1 MIGIA
6 GRPALL
12 TIPKANVYKKG
23 NMSDLPLKNS
33 KMTYKNYRTGIFRR
47 CIFLTV
53 LFEVLIE
60 LGTYGYPRYPFGIR
74 ISHTQAIIFTPV
86 FIWGTYHFGFWIY
99 DGFLGKKK
107 KKE

>member
-1 MIGIA
+1 M
-6 GRPALL
+6 
-12 TIPKANVYKKG
+12 TDK
-23 NMSDLPLKNS
+23 DEKN
-33 KMTYKNYRTGIFRR
+33 KQKTYKNYRTGIFRL

-53 LFEVLIE
+53 LFELLIE
-60 LGTYGYPRYPFGIR
+60 LGPGGYPRYPFGIR
-74 ISHTQAIIFTPV
+74 TTHTQAIILTPV